1 MPRSILLLLAATA
14 LLASGCGG
22 GEGSDPADYSPRI
35 EESER
40 QLGAEQH
47 PQLLAE
53 FGGSHDA
60 PEAAYVAR
68 IGETLADAAGLGG
81 QCKFTLVN
89 SDVVNAF
96 AVPGCYIYLTR
107 GLMSVVNSEAEL
119 ASVLAHEVGHIVADH
134 SERQQKRSLWRNLGV
149 MAVGLVTRSERLTQ
163 LAGVAAGYFTLS
175 YSRKQ
180 EFESDDLGI
189 HYLKKAG
196 YDPYAAGDMLGAL
209 GRNEQFMA
217 RTRGRDE
224 ARSIPEWARTHPL
237 AENRVERAR
246 QTAGATGIA
255 AGALPENEERYL
267 REVDGLLYGDD
278 PAQGFVQGRR
288 FAHPVMRIGFEA
300 PEGFTLTNSPQAILI
315 DGPDGLRGEF
325 GGGRIPRGGMEAYAS
340 ALLEQTLK
348 GAQAEAGAA
357 RQTRVNGVPALLV
370 PVRVAT
376 REGEVE
382 LSLAVYEGGGGD
394 AYHFMM
400 VSSPGKGTAALS
412 GLFGSFRLLS
422 EEEVRVLKPREI
434 RVVRAGPQ
442 DSLQTLAR
450 RMASD
455 HPLDHFL
462 MLNGRSADQ
471 PLKAGELVKLV
482 TLAQ

>member
-1 MPRSILLLLAATA
+1 
-14 LLASGCGG
+14 
-22 GEGSDPADYSPRI
+22 
-35 EESER
+35 
-40 QLGAEQH
+40 
-47 PQLLAE
+47 
-53 FGGSHDA
+53 
-60 PEAAYVAR
+60 
-68 IGETLADAAGLGG
+68 
-81 QCKFTLVN
+81 
-89 SDVVNAF
+89 
-96 AVPGCYIYLTR
+96 
-107 GLMSVVNSEAEL
+107 
-119 ASVLAHEVGHIVADH
+119 
-134 SERQQKRSLWRNLGV
+134 
-149 MAVGLVTRSERLTQ
+149 
-163 LAGVAAGYFTLS
+163 
-175 YSRKQ
+175 
-180 EFESDDLGI
+180 
-189 HYLKKAG
+189 
-196 YDPYAAGDMLGAL
+196 MLGAL

-237 AENRVERAR
+237 ADNRVERAR

-255 AGALPENEERYL
+255 AGALPEKEERYL

-278 PAQGFVQGRR
+278 PQQGFVQGRR

-325 GGGRIPRGGMEAYAS
+325 GGGRIPQGGLEAYAS
-340 ALLEQTLK
+340 ALLEQVLK

-357 RQTRVNGVPALLV
+357 QQTRVNGVPALLV

-382 LSLAVYEGGGGD
+382 LSLAVYEGGGGA

-400 VSSPGKGTAALS
+400 VSSPGKGSAAAL
-412 GLFGSFRLLS
+412 GALFGSFRLLS
-422 EEEVRVLKPREI
+422 EEQVRGLKPREI
-434 RVVRAGPQ
+434 RVVRAGAG
-442 DSLQTLAR
+442 DSLQSMAR

-462 MLNGRSADQ
+462 MLNGRLPDQ
-471 PLKAGELVKLV
+471 PLKAGELVKIV